1 LNTVEPIRD
10 LGKIEAMKKIL
21 RGQNVRGWLL
31 FILGINSVLR
41 VSDLLR
47 LKQSDVCDERG
58 RVLDAVR
65 IRERKTGKE
74 KLFLLNKSARR
85 ALEEYMRAV
94 GHNPDKYLFRSGKGG
109 NKPICRMQAWELLKN
124 AAKAV
129 GVKET
134 VGTHSLRNYGTR
146 KIMGSA

>member
-1 LNTVEPIRD
+1 LNTVEPIGD

-21 RGQNVRGWLL
+21 RGQNVRDWLL
-31 FILGINSVLR
+31 FILGINSALR

-58 RVLDAVR
+58 RVLDAVC

-94 GHNPDKYLFRSGKGG
+94 GHNPDKHLFRSGKGG
-109 NKPICRMQAWELLKN
+109 NKSICRMQAWELLKN
-124 AAKAV
+124 AA
-129 GVKET
+129 
-134 VGTHSLRNYGTR
+134 
-146 KIMGSA
+146 